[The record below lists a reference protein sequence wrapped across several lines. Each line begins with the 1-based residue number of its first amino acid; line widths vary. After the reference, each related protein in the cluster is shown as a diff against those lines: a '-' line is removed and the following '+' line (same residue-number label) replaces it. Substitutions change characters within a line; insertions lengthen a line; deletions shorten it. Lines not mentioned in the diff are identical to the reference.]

1 MDEPI
6 IRLYPQPGSEQPL
19 KGTYLAHNLRQLAC
33 QNQAF
38 VYTNFI
44 TSLDGRIAISRS
56 EKRDMRIPQSI
67 TNDRDWWLFQEL
79 AVQADLI
86 ISSGRYLHDW
96 AQGKAQEILQVDD
109 TRFAELRRWRQTH
122 GLPPQADIAIVSDR
136 LHFPIPDI
144 LTAGGRKV
152 IFFTTTNADPA
163 RIQAIEKKTGKVF
176 IAGNRNGVN
185 GATMVKQMTDL
196 GYRVIFSSA
205 GPQILHLLLSSNVLN
220 RLYIT
225 YASKILGGKPYASL
239 VEGEL
244 LKPAENLT
252 LNSLY
257 LDPPRLDGFSQF
269 FIAYDRT

>member
-6 IRLYPQPGSEQPL
+6 IQLYPQPGNKQPL
-19 KGTYLAHNLRQLAC
+19 KGTYLAHNLRQRAC
-33 QNQAF
+33 QDQAF
-38 VYTNFI
+38 VYSNFI
-44 TSLDGRIAISRS
+44 TSLDGRIAISRG
-56 EKRDMRIPQSI
+56 EKKDIHIPQSI

-109 TRFAELRRWRQTH
+109 NRFAALRHWRQTH
-122 GLPPQADIAIVSDR
+122 GLPPQADIAIVSNR

-152 IFFTTTNADPA
+152 IFFTTTNADRA
-163 RIQAIEKKTGKVF
+163 RIQALEKKTGPVF
-176 IAGNRNGVN
+176 IAGNKDGVN
-185 GATMVKQMTDL
+185 GATMIKQMIDL

-205 GPQILHLLLSSNVLN
+205 GPQILHLLLSSHVLN

-225 YASKILGGKPYASL
+225 YTSKVLGGKPYASL

-244 LKPAENLT
+244 LKPAIDLT

-269 FIAYDRT
+269 FMAYDRT